1 MIINLSPTLK
11 KMLKYS
17 TIFFAKQLFLINTNS
32 GLPSQF
38 SKKTH
43 KLLSTFHFTSDDIL
57 KIIKNP
63 EKNKTHDHDLISIRI
78 IKICDPSI
86 ENTLQINLSI
96 MFWQWKIE
104 WKKANVVPA
113 HKNGDKQNLKNY
125 NPISLLPIAG
135 KLFERTLCN
144 NYVRIVYR
152 N

>member
-1 MIINLSPTLK
+1 
-11 KMLKYS
+11 
-17 TIFFAKQLFLINTNS
+17 
-32 GLPSQF
+32 
-38 SKKTH
+38 
-43 KLLSTFHFTSDDIL
+43 
-57 KIIKNP
+57 
-63 EKNKTHDHDLISIRI
+63 
-78 IKICDPSI
+78 
-86 ENTLQINLSI
+86 

>member
-1 MIINLSPTLK
+1 
-11 KMLKYS
+11 MLKYS

-32 GLPSQF
+32 DLPSQF

-43 KLLSTFHFTSDDIL
+43 KLLVTIHFTSDDIL

-86 ENTLQINLSI
+86 ENTLQI
-96 MFWQWKIE
+96 
-104 WKKANVVPA
+104 
-113 HKNGDKQNLKNY
+113 KQNLKNY
-125 NPISLLPIAG
+125 KPISLLPIAG
-135 KLFERTLCN
+135 KLFERTLSN
-144 NYVRIVYR
+144 NYGRIVYR

>member
-1 MIINLSPTLK
+1 MNDNKFITNFFNAEIFNNF
-11 KMLKYS
+11 
-17 TIFFAKQLFLINTNS
+17 FFAKQLFLNTNS
-32 GLPSQF
+32 DLSSQF

-43 KLLSTFHFTSDDIL
+43 KLLSTIHFTSDDIL

-113 HKNGDKQNLKNY
+113 HKNGYKQNLKNY

-135 KLFERTLCN
+135 KLFERTLSN

>member
-1 MIINLSPTLK
+1 
-11 KMLKYS
+11 MLKYS
-17 TIFFAKQLFLINTNS
+17 TIFFAKQLFLTNTNS

-63 EKNKTHDHDLISIRI
+63 DKNKTYDHDLISIRI

-104 WKKANVVPA
+104 QKKANVVPA

-135 KLFERTLCN
+135 KLFERTFCN

>member
-1 MIINLSPTLK
+1 M
-11 KMLKYS
+11 
-17 TIFFAKQLFLINTNS
+17 
-32 GLPSQF
+32 
-38 SKKTH
+38 
-43 KLLSTFHFTSDDIL
+43 
-57 KIIKNP
+57 
-63 EKNKTHDHDLISIRI
+63 ISIRI

-104 WKKANVVPA
+104 WKKANVAPA
-113 HKNGDKQNLKNY
+113 HKNGDNQNLKNY

-144 NYVRIVYR
+144 NYARIVYR

>member
-17 TIFFAKQLFLINTNS
+17 TIFFRETTFSYKHKQWSSFTI
-32 GLPSQF
+32 F
-38 SKKTH
+38 KETH
-43 KLLSTFHFTSDDIL
+43 KLLSTIHFTSDDIL

-135 KLFERTLCN
+135 KLFERTLSN
-144 NYVRIVYR
+144 NYGRIVYR

>member
-1 MIINLSPTLK
+1 MNDNKFITNFK
-11 KMLKYS
+11 ENAE
-17 TIFFAKQLFLINTNS
+17 IFNNFFREKTFS
-32 GLPSQF
+32 YKHSDLPSQF

-43 KLLSTFHFTSDDIL
+43 KLLSTIHFTSDDIL

-104 WKKANVVPA
+104 WKKANMIPA
-113 HKNGDKQNLKNY
+113 HKNGDKQNLKTY

-135 KLFERTLCN
+135 KLFERALSN
-144 NYVRIVYR
+144 NYGRIVYR

>member
-32 GLPSQF
+32 DLPSQF

-43 KLLSTFHFTSDDIL
+43 KLLLTIHFTSDDIL

-63 EKNKTHDHDLISIRI
+63 EKSKTHDHDLISIRI
-78 IKICDPSI
+78 IKICDLSI
-86 ENTLQINLSI
+86 ENALQINLSI
-96 MFWQWKIE
+96 MFWQWKID

-135 KLFERTLCN
+135 KLFERKLSN
-144 NYVRIVYR
+144 NYGRIVYR

>member
-17 TIFFAKQLFLINTNS
+17 TSFFAKQLFLINTNS
-32 GLPSQF
+32 DLPSQF

-43 KLLSTFHFTSDDIL
+43 KLLLTIHFTSDDIL

-63 EKNKTHDHDLISIRI
+63 EKNKTHDHDLISIWI

-104 WKKANVVPA
+104 WKKA

-135 KLFERTLCN
+135 KLFERTLSN
-144 NYVRIVYR
+144 NYGRIVYR